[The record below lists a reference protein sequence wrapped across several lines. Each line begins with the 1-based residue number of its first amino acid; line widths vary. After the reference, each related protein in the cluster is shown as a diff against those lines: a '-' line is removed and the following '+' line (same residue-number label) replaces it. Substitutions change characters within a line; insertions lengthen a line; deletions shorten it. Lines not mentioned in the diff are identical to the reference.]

1 MKPVALC
8 AAHVAV
14 ICVTTTASL
23 LYADVQTLTWNGA
36 LGAAW
41 TPGENWLDG
50 ETSSTWADGASASFG
65 AGASVSLP
73 SSVAVSNLTTA
84 GALAISGPDSN
95 PAFLSS
101 STPTLVFP
109 GLTLDDIDGSLLMA
123 DLNGSAI
130 SQYKPA
136 KAYHYKRNGSTATAQ
151 FQMTHNGHLR
161 CVKVTFTEDSAGVW
175 ARTGAKS
182 YYVHKNN
189 SGELKLG
196 EDIDTD
202 PNTVEWYMTT
212 TVTGSGMTISNMR
225 GAGPRVKVA
234 GSVQLDG
241 AVALTNVT
249 FKTSEPSS
257 RTWSA
262 TFHSS
267 NSCFSVKGLSDA
279 TEKTF
284 GVLDEAHTAWLTT
297 TASQNVFTNMLLS
310 RVVPVSAR
318 MAGNS
323 MGFIANAAPYHV
335 TYDWVN
341 KTMTCQ
347 FQFSGNNGTY
357 IKGCKVEL
365 AQSGTNVTARATRS
379 YYHVGG
385 TLGEDL
391 DNTSGVTKYDSVS
404 GNGIKS
410 MVLNTVN
417 VPSLK
422 HSGGGAIEC
431 LAVDNAEVELTS
443 AGARPTKCMVARNGA
458 HVLFNGSGGNDA
470 GSGKI
475 YTFESGSMLVPIANI
490 TAEGEAK
497 YIFDAST
504 LYTPLLHSSW
514 KDGQNMFR
522 YLTLRNGAR
531 TIGNPLRCGDVPSP
545 TYFSDGTGPNVLGTG
560 VCLYKISTTP
570 TLYIVTSTDLDVP
583 GNIYSAPGSNGGNFP
598 VTKRGGAKLTL
609 SGENSFG
616 GRFTIEAGTVELAS
630 NTALPT
636 SSPMTLKGG
645 CTVTCGATTNSTGA
659 LTLSGNATINIG
671 DGALSFA
678 DSHDATWA
686 ADTTLNIVGNS
697 KLSSKPIR
705 FGTNGSGL
713 TAAQL
718 KQIRYNGDKVSL
730 TGQGYLAGPQGLMI
744 TIL

>member
-1 MKPVALC
+1 MKKIACLGVMM
-8 AAHVAV
+8 AASA
-14 ICVTTTASL
+14 AF
-23 LYADVQTLTWNGA
+23 ADTYTWNGA
-36 LGAAW
+36 SGAAW
-41 TPGENWLDG
+41 TTGENWLDG
-50 ETSSTWADGASASFG
+50 ETPSAWTDGASASFG
-65 AGASVSLP
+65 AGAAVALP
-73 SSVAVSNLTTA
+73 SSVAVSNLTTS
-84 GALAISGPDSN
+84 GAIAISGPDSN

-130 SQYKPA
+130 GTYKPA

-161 CVKVTFTEDSAGVW
+161 CVKVTFTEDSSGVW

-202 PNTVEWYMTT
+202 PNTVEWSMTT

-234 GSVQLDG
+234 GSVQLG
-241 AVALTNVT
+241 GVVALTNVT
-249 FKTSEPSS
+249 FETTEPIS

-262 TFHSS
+262 TFNSS

-279 TEKTF
+279 ADKAF
-284 GVLDEAHTAWLTT
+284 GLLDDRVGVSWLTSSAT
-297 TASQNVFTNMLLS
+297 DNVFTNMLLS

-318 MAGNS
+318 MAGGS
-323 MGFIANAAPYHV
+323 MGFIADAAPYHV

-341 KTMTCQ
+341 KIMTCQ

-365 AQSGTNVTARATRS
+365 AQSGTNVTARAVKS
-379 YYHVGG
+379 YYHPGG

-431 LAVDNAEVELTS
+431 LAMDNAEVELTS

-583 GNIYSAPGSNGGNFP
+583 GNIYEAPGANGGNIP
-598 VTKRGGAKLTL
+598 VTKRGDAKLTL
-609 SGENSFG
+609 SGVNSFT

-645 CTVTCGATTNSTGA
+645 CTVTCGATTNSTGV
-659 LTLSGNATINIG
+659 LTLSGNATINVG

-678 DSHDATWA
+678 DSHAATWA
-686 ADTTLNIVGNS
+686 ADAMLNIVGPGRLPE
-697 KLSSKPIR
+697 KKIR
-705 FGTNGSGL
+705 FGTDGSGL

-718 KQIRYNGDKVSL
+718 KQIRYNGDKVAL
-730 TGQGYLAGPQGLMI
+730 TGQGYLGGPQGFIIMVL
-744 TIL
+744 